1 MVRFVLAVGASGVA
15 SSFTDWLF
23 MGKLF
28 HGKYLDTPEIWR
40 IKPGHSDTPS
50 ILASTLIGF
59 LSCAA
64 FIWLCRWVDAL
75 TVRSELH
82 MAELV
87 WVAAA
92 VPIIFSN
99 IVWIKMNPLLGVSH
113 SLGWLARFVL
123 SALIGGRAVRWSS
136 FVLGMFVQ

>member
-1 MVRFVLAVGASGVA
+1 MVRYVLAVGASGVA
-15 SSFTDWLF
+15 TSFTDWIF

-28 HGKYLDTPEIWR
+28 HAKYLETPETWR
-40 IKPGHSDTPS
+40 MTPGQSEMGK
-50 ILASTLIGF
+50 IVASSLLGVV
-59 LSCAA
+59 SCAA
-64 FIWLCRWVDAL
+64 FIWLARWTDAL

-99 IVWIKMNPLLGVSH
+99 IVWIRMHPLLGVSH
-113 SLGWLARFVL
+113 SLGWLARFVI
-123 SALIGGRAVRWSS
+123 SGLIGGWLLR
-136 FVLGMFVQ
+136 